1 MPGNNSSTG
10 SVDDLN
16 RLGSFLGAMIQA
28 NADQGGNTIL
38 ESDRKTAE
46 ALRERVDEA
55 VKRWNR
61 A

>member
-10 SVDDLN
+10 SVSDLN
-16 RLGSFLGAMIQA
+16 RLGSFLGAMTQA
-28 NADQGGNTIL
+28 NADQGGDTIL

-46 ALRERVDEA
+46 ALGERVAEA

>member
-1 MPGNNSSTG
+1 MRAG

-16 RLGSFLGAMIQA
+16 RLGSFLGAMVQA
-28 NADQGGNTIL
+28 NADQGGDAIV

-46 ALRERVDEA
+46 VLGKRVA
-55 VKRWNR
+55 IAAKRRNG